1 MFSVYNKFT
10 MEVILAIA
18 FGRSLEVQ
26 NGKGGKLYEAATF
39 VFTAFSSQA
48 DTNMKMMQPMFG
60 GCMGA
65 SYT

>member
-1 MFSVYNKFT
+1 MYNKFT
-10 MEVILAIA
+10 MEVILAVA

-48 DTNMKMMQPMFG
+48 DTNMKMMQPFLGEFSNIIMQ
-60 GCMGA
+60 
-65 SYT
+65 